1 LEKLFERIAYGKFY
15 GLSGSLIQV
24 ALLPLY
30 FLSII
35 YKIIIQ
41 GRASLY
47 KAGIFKSYNAKVKVI
62 SIGNISVGGTG
73 KTPTTQWLAQN
84 LSERG
89 YKTAILSRGYGGKRA
104 EDVSVVSDGESV
116 LLSPQEA
123 GDEPYMLAKK
133 LKGLPVIVGSD
144 RLKLANYACEKY
156 NLDAL
161 ILDDGF
167 QHIRLKRDVNI
178 LLFDGE
184 KGVGN
189 GSALPRGPLREP
201 LSAMGRA
208 DLVLINKDGSATE
221 GLKALTK
228 RHAPSIAVFKTS
240 YRTTCIRELG
250 SDETKAIEDLKDMD
264 VTLFSGIANPE
275 SFAKTIELLG
285 GVIVSKT
292 SFPDH
297 HDYTV
302 ADIDRVSALAEKAG
316 VSAILTTEKDAV
328 KLEQINSP
336 SKVPVYVVEVGLDFQ
351 EDSDK
356 LIDMIIKKAGLSEK
370 KDKIHT

>member
-1 LEKLFERIAYGKFY
+1 MEKLFERIAYGKFHGIS
-15 GLSGSLIQV
+15 GLLIQL

-35 YKIIIQ
+35 YRIIIQ
-41 GRASLY
+41 GRASFY
-47 KAGIFKSYNAKVKVI
+47 KSGIFKSYNAKIKVI

-73 KTPTTQWLAQN
+73 KTPTTQWLAEEM
-84 LSERG
+84 SKRG
-89 YKTAILSRGYGGKRA
+89 YKTAILSRGYGGERT
-104 EDVSVVSDGESV
+104 EDVSVVSNGESILV
-116 LLSPQEA
+116 SPQEA

-133 LKGLPVIVGSD
+133 LQGVPVIVGSD
-144 RLKLANYACEKY
+144 RLKLADYACEKY

-167 QHIRLKRDVNI
+167 QHLRLKRDVNI

-189 GSALPRGPLREP
+189 GNVLPRGPLREP
-201 LSAMGRA
+201 LSAMERA
-208 DLVLINKDGSATE
+208 DIVLINKDGSATE
-221 GLKALTK
+221 ELQELTK
-228 RHAPSIAVFKTS
+228 RHAPSITVFKTA
-240 YRTTCIRELG
+240 YGTLCIRQLG
-250 SDETKAIEDLKDMD
+250 SDETKTIEGLKNMK

-275 SFAKTIELLG
+275 SFAKTIESLG
-285 GVIVSKT
+285 ALIVSKA

-297 HDYTV
+297 HDYSP
-302 ADIDRVSALAEKAG
+302 ADVDKVSTMAEKAG
-316 VSAILTTEKDAV
+316 ASAILTTEKDAV

-336 SKVPVYVVEVGLDFQ
+336 SGVPIYVVEVGLDFQ

-356 LIDMIIKKAGLSEK
+356 LIDMIIKKAELDEK